1 MTNITKEKLYLYE
14 DITEKAL
21 KNKVKYKVIKN
32 ATSVVINNR
41 KFYVNKRNKIIHKNK
56 EVEIANL
63 LIETLGGVLEYLPEI
78 KEIDNIK
85 CADFLYQN
93 EMWDL
98 KELGKRVTSKTR
110 AVDNVLKKSKRQSN
124 NFILD
129 ITKCPLNR
137 DNIIYQVKRIYDKR
151 PWINKIIIF
160 DNNKVL
166 KFYKRKN
173 KKG

>member
-1 MTNITKEKLYLYE
+1 
-14 DITEKAL
+14 
-21 KNKVKYKVIKN
+21 
-32 ATSVVINNR
+32 
-41 KFYVNKRNKIIHKNK
+41 
-56 EVEIANL
+56 
-63 LIETLGGVLEYLPEI
+63 
-78 KEIDNIK
+78 
-85 CADFLYQN
+85 
-93 EMWDL
+93 MWDL

>member
-14 DITEKAL
+14 DITDKAL

-78 KEIDNIK
+78 GELRNVK

-98 KELGKRVTSKTR
+98 KELGKQVTSKTR
-110 AVDNVLKKSKRQSN
+110 AVDNALKSNKEQSN

-129 ITKCPLNR
+129 ITECPLNR
-137 DNIIYQVKRIYDKR
+137 SDILYQVEKMYSRR
-151 PWINKIIIF
+151 LWINKVIIF
-160 DNNKVL
+160 DNNKLL
-166 KFYKRKN
+166 KYYKRKN

>member
-21 KNKVKYKVIKN
+21 KNKVKYKVIRN

-98 KELGKRVTSKTR
+98 KELGKQVTSKTR
-110 AVDNVLKKSKRQSN
+110 AVDNALKSNKEQSN

-129 ITKCPLNR
+129 ITECPLNR
-137 DNIIYQVKRIYDKR
+137 NDILYQVEKMYSRR
-151 PWINKIIIF
+151 SWINKVIIF
-160 DNNKVL
+160 DNNKLL
-166 KFYKRKN
+166 KYYKRKN

>member
-63 LIETLGGVLEYLPEI
+63 LIENLGGVLEYLPEI
-78 KEIDNIK
+78 KEIDNISNLDENK
-85 CADFLYQN
+85 KKSILDMLEKLLEN
-93 EMWDL
+93 
-98 KELGKRVTSKTR
+98 KTR
-110 AVDNVLKKSKRQSN
+110 IETFDCKMYYMSGINDIID
-124 NFILD
+124 IL
-129 ITKCPLNR
+129 LNR
-137 DNIIYQVKRIYDKR
+137 V
-151 PWINKIIIF
+151 
-160 DNNKVL
+160 
-166 KFYKRKN
+166 
-173 KKG
+173 

>member
-14 DITEKAL
+14 DITDKAL
-21 KNKVKYKVIKN
+21 KNKVKYKVIRN
-32 ATSVVINNR
+32 ATSEIINNK

-98 KELGKRVTSKTR
+98 KELGKQVTSKTR

-129 ITKCPLNR
+129 ITECPLKR
-137 DNIIYQVKRIYDKR
+137 SDILYQVEKMYSRR
-151 PWINKIIIF
+151 SWINKVIIF
-160 DNNKVL
+160 DNNKLL
-166 KFYKRKN
+166 KYYKRKN

>member
-14 DITEKAL
+14 DITEKVL

-32 ATSVVINNR
+32 ATSVIINNR

-98 KELGKRVTSKTR
+98 KELGKQVTSKTR

-129 ITKCPLNR
+129 ITECPLNR

-151 PWINKIIIF
+151 PWIDKVIIF
-160 DNNKVL
+160 DNKKLL
-166 KFYKRKN
+166 KFYKRK
-173 KKG
+173 K

>member
-14 DITEKAL
+14 DITKKAL

-98 KELGKRVTSKTR
+98 KELGKQVTSKTR

-129 ITKCPLNR
+129 ITECPLNR

-151 PWINKIIIF
+151 PWIDKVIIF
-160 DNNKVL
+160 DNKKLL
-166 KFYKRKN
+166 KFYKRK
-173 KKG
+173 K